1 MGDSCKNMERTSP
14 SISYSDLRN
23 TLDERLAEQRH
34 RHLWLF
40 LYSNRHAHLELRQP
54 HGPKD
59 LDVQEPD
66 QLIDDTFLLLEKF
79 SPSESWQLLPSSEE
93 LAAELYEFCFG
104 ITYAFHKRHLA
115 DGFIDIRFEEQLAF
129 YDAFIDKLSHDEIAV
144 VSRLHNL
151 TYKYGFLITELW
163 LSLISSEELM
173 EAFIMKNLKIKDLNP
188 IPYFVFHKKGSHPQG
203 IQISTKKYQTEINE
217 PWDMAVFINES
228 DNLSKMKEKIS
239 NSWSLPGNQMIGDFN
254 EYKIALYLDRGKCK
268 ISNALSALRLQID
281 QINEY
286 TNGLMVFPESEEL
299 ASLEINK
306 AKAKKETRR
315 RLSSTIDR
323 LRLSEGLISKR
334 WSVEK
339 SNVRR
344 SIGLYL
350 WDQMNII
357 APLQRSR
364 KNVVIDLIDKIKSEK
379 PEVLD
384 LYLGNF
390 NKYSSPE
397 KTTKFGDSVG
407 SLETVMREMEADYD
421 LTAYCIRNFEYL
433 TPHDV
438 KKINKT

>member
-1 MGDSCKNMERTSP
+1 MERTSP

-59 LDVQEPD
+59 PDVQEPD
-66 QLIDDTFLLLEKF
+66 RLIDDTFLLLEKF

-115 DGFIDIRFEEQLAF
+115 DGFIDIRFEEKLAF

-173 EAFIMKNLKIKDLNP
+173 EAFIMKNLEIKDLNP
-188 IPYFVFHKKGSHPQG
+188 IPYFIFNKKGDHPQG
-203 IQISTKKYQTEINE
+203 IQISTKKYQTDINE
-217 PWDMAVFINES
+217 PWNMAVFINEN
-228 DNLSKMKEKIS
+228 DNLSKIKEEIS

-299 ASLEINK
+299 TSLERNK
-306 AKAKKETRR
+306 AKAKKEMRR

-364 KNVVIDLIDKIKSEK
+364 KNIIKDLIDKIKFEK
-379 PEVLD
+379 PEILD

-390 NKYSSPE
+390 NKYNSPE
-397 KTTKFGDSVG
+397 QTTKFGDSVG

>member
-1 MGDSCKNMERTSP
+1 MGDSCKNMEKTSP
-14 SISYSDLRN
+14 SMSYSDLRN

-40 LYSNRHAHLELRQP
+40 LYSNRHAHLELRQL

-59 LDVQEPD
+59 LDGQEPD

-79 SPSESWQLLPSSEE
+79 SPSESWQLLPNSEE

-173 EAFIMKNLKIKDLNP
+173 EAFIIKNLEIKDLNP
-188 IPYFVFHKKGSHPQG
+188 IPYFIFNKKGDHPQG

-217 PWDMAVFINES
+217 PWNMAVFINEN
-228 DNLSKMKEKIS
+228 DNLSKIKEEIS

-299 ASLEINK
+299 TSLERNK
-306 AKAKKETRR
+306 AKAKKEMRR

-364 KNVVIDLIDKIKSEK
+364 KNIITDLIDKIKFEK
-379 PEVLD
+379 PEILD

-390 NKYSSPE
+390 NKYNSPE
-397 KTTKFGDSVG
+397 QTTKFGDSVG

>member
-1 MGDSCKNMERTSP
+1 MEKTSP
-14 SISYSDLRN
+14 SMSYSDLRN

-40 LYSNRHAHLELRQP
+40 LYSNRHAHLELRQL

-59 LDVQEPD
+59 LDGQEPD

-79 SPSESWQLLPSSEE
+79 SPSESWQLLPNSEE

-173 EAFIMKNLKIKDLNP
+173 EAFIIKNLEIKDLNP
-188 IPYFVFHKKGSHPQG
+188 IPYFIFNKKGDHPQG

-217 PWDMAVFINES
+217 PWNMAVFINEN
-228 DNLSKMKEKIS
+228 DNLSKIKEEIS

-299 ASLEINK
+299 TSLERNK
-306 AKAKKETRR
+306 AKAKKEMRR

-364 KNVVIDLIDKIKSEK
+364 KNIITDLIDKIKFEK
-379 PEVLD
+379 PEILD

-390 NKYSSPE
+390 NKYNSPE
-397 KTTKFGDSVG
+397 QTTKFGDSVG

>member
-1 MGDSCKNMERTSP
+1 SP
-14 SISYSDLRN
+14 SMSYSDLRN

-40 LYSNRHAHLELRQP
+40 LYSNRHAHLELRRR

-59 LDVQEPD
+59 LVVQEPD

-115 DGFIDIRFEEQLAF
+115 DGFIDIRFEEKLAF

-188 IPYFVFHKKGSHPQG
+188 IPYFVFNKKGDHPQG

-217 PWDMAVFINES
+217 PWNMAVFINEN

-268 ISNALSALRLQID
+268 ISSALSALRLQID

-299 ASLEINK
+299 TSLERNK
-306 AKAKKETRR
+306 AKAKKEMRR
-315 RLSSTIDR
+315 GLSSTIDR

-357 APLQRSR
+357 GPLQRSR
-364 KNVVIDLIDKIKSEK
+364 KNVVTDLIDKIKSEK
-379 PEVLD
+379 PAVLD

-390 NKYSSPE
+390 NKYNSPE
-397 KTTKFGDSVG
+397 QTTKFGDSVS